1 MSSFDDDDD
10 SEFSQWLSDTPNK
23 PSHPIP
29 VSEPTIVPPTS
40 FSTIT
45 DESYGPKPLKAKPIK
60 LDDDGNEIPDDG
72 YRPDWAVH
80 DGRNQYTNNPVA
92 DEDRIFSYTNIG
104 FTKSDH
110 IKFRA
115 LGGSS
120 WLKETLAKADIER
133 DKAARLKEK
142 DRLIAYRLRNPN
154 VKHGENN
161 RKKKETDE

>member
-10 SEFSQWLSDTPNK
+10 SEFSNWLSDTPNK

-29 VSEPTIVPPTS
+29 VPEPTIVPPTS

-45 DESYGPKPLKAKPIK
+45 DESYGPKPLKAKRIK

-80 DGRNQYTNNPVA
+80 DGRNQFTHMAP
-92 DEDRIFSYTNIG
+92 EDKNASITTIG
-104 FTKSDH
+104 FTKDEH

-115 LGGSS
+115 LGGST
-120 WLKETLAKADIER
+120 WVKEQLAKVVDIDKE
-133 DKAARLKEK
+133 KAARLKEK

-154 VKHGENN
+154 VRHGENN
-161 RKKKETDE
+161 RKKKETDDE